1 MLSVQRLIVRLGG
14 LSVLR
19 SLSLEVPAGGIVGL
33 VGRNGAG
40 KTTTLRSIMGL
51 VPVVSGNVIL
61 DGQELV
67 RLPPFERGRLGIGY
81 MPEDRRLIGSLTVKD
96 NLLVPAWGQGRRDA
110 DERWD
115 AVATLLPEVAALG
128 RRQASQL
135 SGGQQKLVALGRAL
149 FCAHRLLLLDEPMEG
164 VSPALSARMAEVVRA
179 FQATKTDLTV
189 LVAESDVNRVRLLT
203 GHISTIERGEVVPTP
218 EH

>member
-14 LSVLR
+14 LSILR

-51 VPVVSGNVIL
+51 VPVASGHVVL
-61 DGQELV
+61 DGRDLV

-115 AVATLLPEVAALG
+115 AVTTLLPEVATLG
-128 RRQASQL
+128 PRQASQL

-149 FCAHRLLLLDEPMEG
+149 FCAHRVLLLDEPMEG

-179 FQATKTDLTV
+179 FQATKANLAV

-203 GHISTIERGEVVPTP
+203 GHIATIERGEVVPAG
-218 EH
+218 

>member
-51 VPVVSGNVIL
+51 VPVVSGNVVL

-96 NLLVPAWGQGRRDA
+96 NLLVAAWGQGRRDA

-179 FQATKTDLTV
+179 FQATKADLTV

-203 GHISTIERGEVVPTP
+203 GHIATIERGEVVPS
-218 EH
+218 

>member
-1 MLSVQRLIVRLGG
+1 VLSVQRLIVRLGG

-51 VPVVSGNVIL
+51 VPVASGNVIL

-81 MPEDRRLIGSLTVKD
+81 MPADRRLIGSLTVKD
-96 NLLVPAWGQGRRDA
+96 NLLVPA
-110 DERWD
+110 
-115 AVATLLPEVAALG
+115 
-128 RRQASQL
+128 
-135 SGGQQKLVALGRAL
+135 
-149 FCAHRLLLLDEPMEG
+149 
-164 VSPALSARMAEVVRA
+164 
-179 FQATKTDLTV
+179 
-189 LVAESDVNRVRLLT
+189 
-203 GHISTIERGEVVPTP
+203 
-218 EH
+218 

>member
-1 MLSVQRLIVRLGG
+1 
-14 LSVLR
+14 
-19 SLSLEVPAGGIVGL
+19 
-33 VGRNGAG
+33 
-40 KTTTLRSIMGL
+40 MGL
-51 VPVVSGNVIL
+51 VPVVSGNVVL

-135 SGGQQKLVALGRAL
+135 SGGQQNLVALGRAL

-164 VSPALSARMAEVVRA
+164 VSPALSARMAEAVRA
-179 FQATKTDLTV
+179 FTATKANLAV
-189 LVAESDVNRVRLLT
+189 LVAESAVNRRRLLPRP
-203 GHISTIERGEVVPTP
+203 IATIARAGVGPSERGPS
-218 EH
+218 

>member
-19 SLSLEVPAGGIVGL
+19 SLSLEVPTGGIVGL

-61 DGQELV
+61 DGRELV

-96 NLLVPAWGQGRRDA
+96 NLLVPAWGQGRSDA

-115 AVATLLPEVAALG
+115 AVTTLLPEVATLG
-128 RRQASQL
+128 HRQASQL

-179 FQATKTDLTV
+179 FQATKADLAV

-203 GHISTIERGEVVPTP
+203 GHIATIERGEVVPTG
-218 EH
+218 

>member
-1 MLSVQRLIVRLGG
+1 VLSVQRLIVRLGG

-115 AVATLLPEVAALG
+115 AIATLLPEVAALG

-179 FQATKTDLTV
+179 FQATKADLTV

-203 GHISTIERGEVVPTP
+203 GHIATIERGEVVPS
-218 EH
+218 

>member
-14 LSVLR
+14 LSILR
-19 SLSLEVPAGGIVGL
+19 SLSLEVPAGDIVGL

-51 VPVVSGNVIL
+51 VPVASGHVVL
-61 DGQELV
+61 DGRDLV

-96 NLLVPAWGQGRRDA
+96 NLLVPAWGQGWRDA

-115 AVATLLPEVAALG
+115 AVTTLLPEVATLG
-128 RRQASQL
+128 PRQASQL

-149 FCAHRLLLLDEPMEG
+149 FCAHRVLLLDEPMEG

-179 FQATKTDLTV
+179 FQATKANLAV

-203 GHISTIERGEVVPTP
+203 GHIATIERGEVVPAG
-218 EH
+218 

>member
-14 LSVLR
+14 LSILR

-51 VPVVSGNVIL
+51 VPVASGNVVL
-61 DGQELV
+61 DGRDLV

-96 NLLVPAWGQGRRDA
+96 NLLVPAWGQGRSDA
-110 DERWD
+110 EERWD
-115 AVATLLPEVAALG
+115 AVTTLLPEVATLG

-179 FQATKTDLTV
+179 FQATKADLAV

-203 GHISTIERGEVVPTP
+203 GHIATIERGEVVPTG
-218 EH
+218 

>member
-1 MLSVQRLIVRLGG
+1 MLSLRGLDVRLGG
-14 LSVLR
+14 LSILR
-19 SLSLEVPAGGIVGL
+19 SLSLEIPAGGIVGL

-51 VPVVSGNVIL
+51 VPVESGHVVL
-61 DGQELV
+61 DNRDIV

-96 NLLVPAWGQGRRDA
+96 NLLVPAWGQGRHDA
-110 DERWD
+110 DERWT
-115 AVATLLPEVAALG
+115 AVGGLLPELAPLA
-128 RRQASQL
+128 RRLASTL

-149 FCAHRLLLLDEPMEG
+149 SCAHSLLLLDEPMEG

-179 FQATKTDLTV
+179 FQATKPGLAV

-203 GHISTIERGEVVPTP
+203 ERVATIERGEVIHET
-218 EH
+218 

>member
-1 MLSVQRLIVRLGG
+1 MLSVQRLIVQLGG
-14 LSVLR
+14 LAILR

-51 VPVVSGNVIL
+51 VPVVSGNVVL
-61 DGQELV
+61 DGHELV

-179 FQATKTDLTV
+179 FQATKADLTV

-203 GHISTIERGEVVPTP
+203 GHIATIERGEVVPS
-218 EH
+218 

>member
-149 FCAHRLLLLDEPMEG
+149 FCAHRLLLLDDRARRG
-164 VSPALSARMAEVVRA
+164 SPYAGA
-179 FQATKTDLTV
+179 
-189 LVAESDVNRVRLLT
+189 LT
-203 GHISTIERGEVVPTP
+203 GVPARAIIVPTFVTLWRVTCGRSAFVS
-218 EH
+218 

>member
-14 LSVLR
+14 LAVLR

-61 DGQELV
+61 DGLELV

-179 FQATKTDLTV
+179 FQATTADLTV

-203 GHISTIERGEVVPTP
+203 GHIATIERGEVVPS
-218 EH
+218 

>member
-1 MLSVQRLIVRLGG
+1 VLSVQRLIVRLGG

-179 FQATKTDLTV
+179 FQATKADLTV

-203 GHISTIERGEVVPTP
+203 GHIATIERGEVVPTP